1 VDAAQIN
8 FRRDVRVSLRAA
20 WSQADWLGQRKL
32 HDGGDHGRSPLTV
45 DRGHC
50 SAPGQRQHGAPQ
62 LEQKTL
68 AAAAIAAVMLFA
80 QQIAFAQN
88 SSQDQRHGSV
98 RNLIKSGLEQAGFTN
113 IQIVP
118 EAFLVHATDP
128 DGNPVSLMVPPDRSL
143 QPHLLE

>member
-1 VDAAQIN
+1 
-8 FRRDVRVSLRAA
+8 
-20 WSQADWLGQRKL
+20 
-32 HDGGDHGRSPLTV
+32 
-45 DRGHC
+45 
-50 SAPGQRQHGAPQ
+50 